1 MLLYRTTIFLY
12 RVIRSYR
19 SIIVTLLSLSKRNKY
34 ASLRKN
40 NTYAS
45 GWKHNNHVSIMVLYE
60 IIQTS

>member
-19 SIIVTLLSLSKRNKY
+19 SIIVTLLSVSNRNNY